1 MGIQVRIDKSLV
13 DVLENLRACV
23 AIDIKQRYGLD
34 KVTISGTL
42 ASKILAA
49 QMLGKKTMQFKIHKT
64 GPKEGILD
72 LM

>member
-1 MGIQVRIDKSLV
+1 MGIVRIDKSLV

-34 KVTISGTL
+34 KITISGTL

-49 QMLGKKTMQFKIHKT
+49 QMQGKKTMQFRINKT